1 MPASLTA
8 RFVEN
13 AKPDASRRLEL
24 PDGALPGFYLVV
36 QPSGAKSWAVRY
48 RVDGKPKKFTLG
60 PYPRLSLG
68 DAREQ
73 ARAALRLASE
83 GRDPAA
89 LRTAAEREADAITR
103 LRFGAVVAEFIE
115 RYAKPRNRTWPE
127 TERLLTKADLASW
140 QDRDLRSISR
150 QEILFLLDRMVERG
164 APIQA
169 NRLVAALRRFFAWAV
184 ERGFLDVTPMDSLK
198 PPSAEVHRD
207 RVLSDD
213 ELRAIWLAGDEIGY
227 PFGRAA
233 QLMILTGQRRS
244 EVLEARWRE
253 FDLDSGFWNIPRERA
268 KNGTGHVI
276 PLPSNIV
283 AFMKRLPMIG
293 ASPEF
298 VFTTDGTTPFS
309 GVSKAVE
316 RLRLLAEKQIGTH
329 RVIQPWRLHDLR
341 RTFAT
346 GCARLGVPL
355 HVVEK
360 CLNHTSGTF
369 HGVVAVYQRHEFM
382 TERRSAVEV
391 WGAFV
396 SELVSSQ
403 AQSLVPIPTAI
414 ETTSTSVEV
423 L

>member
-1 MPASLTA
+1 MPPPLTA
-8 RFVEN
+8 RSVEN
-13 AKPDASRRLEL
+13 AKPDRSRRREL

-48 RVDGKPKKFTLG
+48 RVEGKPKKFTLG
-60 PYPRLSLG
+60 PYPRLLLG

-89 LRTAAEREADAITR
+89 LKLLTQREAEAAIK

-127 TERLLTKADLASW
+127 TERLLTKADLSPW
-140 QDRDLRSISR
+140 QDRDLRTITRS
-150 QEILFLLDRMVERG
+150 EILAVLDRMVERG

-169 NRLVAALRRFFAWAV
+169 NRLIAALRRFFSWAV
-184 ERGFLDVTPMDSLK
+184 ERGLLDTSPVGSLK
-198 PPSAEVHRD
+198 PPSAETARD

-213 ELRAIWLAGDEIGY
+213 ELRAIWLAAEEIGY
-227 PFGRAA
+227 PFGQAV

-244 EVLEARWRE
+244 EVLEAEWRE
-253 FDLDSGFWNIPRERA
+253 FDLERGWWSIPRERA
-268 KNGTGHVI
+268 KNGGGHVV
-276 PLPSNIV
+276 PLAPAAIKLIRSLPKIGPSP
-283 AFMKRLPMIG
+283 KLL
-293 ASPEF
+293 
-298 VFTTDGTTPFS
+298 FTTNGSAPFS

-316 RLRLLAEKQIGTH
+316 RLSACAAKCMNSNGERL
-329 RVIQPWRLHDLR
+329 PWRLHDLR

-360 CLNHTSGTF
+360 CLNHTSGSF
-369 HGVVAVYQRHEFM
+369 SGIVSVYQRHEFLE
-382 TERRSAVEV
+382 ERVFAMQKWSAHV
-391 WGAFV
+391 ATIA
-396 SELVSSQ
+396 SSSSGTRQ
-403 AQSLVPIPTAI
+403 
-414 ETTSTSVEV
+414 
-423 L
+423 

>member
-8 RFVEN
+8 RSVEN
-13 AKPDASRRLEL
+13 AKPDPARRLEL

-73 ARAALRLASE
+73 GRTALRLASE

-89 LRTAAEREADAITR
+89 LRTTAEREADSIIR

-127 TERLLTKADLASW
+127 TERLLTKADLAPW
-140 QDRDLRSISR
+140 QERDLRSISR

-169 NRLVAALRRFFAWAV
+169 NRLVAALRRFFGWAV
-184 ERGFLDVTPMDSLK
+184 ERGLLDASPIASMK
-198 PPSAEVHRD
+198 PPSAEAHRD
-207 RVLSDD
+207 RVLSDE
-213 ELRAIWLAGDEIGY
+213 ELRAIWLAADEIGY
-227 PFGRAA
+227 PFGRAV

-244 EVLEARWRE
+244 EVLEAEWRE
-253 FDLDSGFWNIPRERA
+253 IDLERGLWSIPRERA
-268 KNGTGHVI
+268 KNGSGHVV
-276 PLPSNIV
+276 PLAPV
-283 AFMKRLPMIG
+283 AIDLIRNLPRIG
-293 ASPEF
+293 ARQTF
-298 VFTTDGTTPFS
+298 LFTTNGNTPFS
-309 GVSKAVE
+309 GVSKSVE
-316 RLRLLAEKQIGTH
+316 RLSALANKNHYSDLESA
-329 RVIQPWRLHDLR
+329 PWRLHDLR

-369 HGVVAVYQRHEFM
+369 GGIVAVYQRHDFLE
-382 TERRSAVEV
+382 ERRQALSV
-391 WGAFV
+391 W
-396 SELVSSQ
+396 SEHIARRVCSQ
-403 AQSLVPIPTAI
+403 ARGS
-414 ETTSTSVEV
+414 
-423 L
+423 

>member
-8 RFVEN
+8 RSVEN
-13 AKPDASRRLEL
+13 AKPDPARRLEL

-73 ARAALRLASE
+73 GRTALRLASE

-89 LRTAAEREADAITR
+89 LRIAAEREADAITR

-127 TERLLTKADLASW
+127 TERLLTKADLAPW

-150 QEILFLLDRMVERG
+150 QEILSLLDRMVERG

-169 NRLVAALRRFFAWAV
+169 NRLVAALRRFFSWAV
-184 ERGFLDVTPMDSLK
+184 ERGLLEASPIASLK
-198 PPSAEVHRD
+198 PPSAEAPRD
-207 RVLSDD
+207 RVLSDE
-213 ELRAIWLAGDEIGY
+213 ELRAIWLAADEIGY
-227 PFGRAA
+227 PFGRAV

-244 EVLEARWRE
+244 EVLEAEWRE
-253 FDLDSGFWNIPRERA
+253 IDLQRGLWSIPRERA
-268 KNGTGHVI
+268 KNGSGHVV
-276 PLPSNIV
+276 PLVPV
-283 AFMKRLPMIG
+283 AIDLIRNLPRIG
-293 ASPEF
+293 APQTF
-298 VFTTDGTTPFS
+298 LFTTNGSTPFS
-309 GVSKAVE
+309 GVSKSVE
-316 RLRLLAEKQIGTH
+316 RLSALANENH
-329 RVIQPWRLHDLR
+329 YSDLELAPWRLHDLR

-369 HGVVAVYQRHEFM
+369 SGIVAVYQRHDFLE
-382 TERRSAVEV
+382 ERRQALLA
-391 WGAFV
+391 W
-396 SELVSSQ
+396 SEHIARRVCSQ
-403 AQSLVPIPTAI
+403 ARGS
-414 ETTSTSVEV
+414 
-423 L
+423 